1 MSLGISLRDSYIEKL
16 SYDCF
21 DVLIIGGGINGSVAA
36 AALSAR
42 GAHVAL
48 VDKGDFACLTSQNS
62 SNLVWGGIK
71 YMESF
76 EFPLVR
82 KLCKSRN
89 HVLRSYP
96 SAIKEVRFYTNLDRG
111 FRHSSHILYFAT
123 LLYWGIGNFITRAP
137 RFMSPVQINQ
147 EEPLVNTSNSI
158 GGVEY
163 SDAYLYDNDAR
174 FVFNL

>member
-21 DVLIIGGGINGSVAA
+21 DVLIIGGGINGGAAA

-82 KLCKSRN
+82 KL
-89 HVLRSYP
+89 
-96 SAIKEVRFYTNLDRG
+96 
-111 FRHSSHILYFAT
+111 
-123 LLYWGIGNFITRAP
+123 
-137 RFMSPVQINQ
+137 
-147 EEPLVNTSNSI
+147 
-158 GGVEY
+158 
-163 SDAYLYDNDAR
+163 
-174 FVFNL
+174 

>member
-1 MSLGISLRDSYIEKL
+1 MHSLRDSFIEKL
-16 SYDCF
+16 SNDCF

-42 GAHVAL
+42 GVHVAL
-48 VDKGDFACLTSQNS
+48 VDKGDFACCTSQNS

-89 HVLRSYP
+89 HL
-96 SAIKEVRFYTNLDRG
+96 
-111 FRHSSHILYFAT
+111 
-123 LLYWGIGNFITRAP
+123 
-137 RFMSPVQINQ
+137 M
-147 EEPLVNTSNSI
+147 
-158 GGVEY
+158 
-163 SDAYLYDNDAR
+163 
-174 FVFNL
+174 